1 LTPII
6 VVNLSQL
13 HRASAEASAIARGQA
28 VARIAR
34 KQHGVVARR
43 QLTALGL
50 NGGAVDWQLRTGRLH
65 LIHRGV
71 YAVGRS
77 TLDPRGRWMAAVL
90 AYSDDAVL
98 SHRGAGALW
107 GIVRPRGPVDVT
119 SPSGRHGRKGIKLH
133 RVALAGDERTV
144 RDSIPTTSVART
156 ILDLAGVLDPTQL
169 ARAWEEAD
177 RLRLLEL
184 AAVATACERAGRRN
198 GIGAV
203 RLLLSE
209 ARAPQIRRSPLEDR
223 FRAFCEERGLP
234 EHSANVLVLGR
245 EVDAC
250 WPSARLIVELDSF
263 GFHRHRGA
271 FEDDRARDAR
281 FLAAGYRTV
290 RVTDRRLTMEP
301 DQLAAQLR
309 KLLAERS

>member
-1 LTPII
+1 

-13 HRASAEASAIARGQA
+13 HRDSAEASAVARGQA

-34 KQHGVVARR
+34 IQHGVVARS

-50 NGGAVDWQLRTGRLH
+50 SGGAADWHLRTGRLH

-71 YAVGRS
+71 YAVGRA
-77 TLDPRGRWMAAVL
+77 TLGPRGQWMAAVL
-90 AYSDDAVL
+90 AHGDEAVL
-98 SHRGAGALW
+98 SHRSAGALW

-119 SPSGRHGRKGIKLH
+119 SWSGRHGRKGIKLH
-133 RVALAGDERTV
+133 RVALADDERTV
-144 RDSIPTTSVART
+144 RDRIPTTRVART
-156 ILDLAGVLDPTQL
+156 ILDLAGVLDATQL

-177 RLRLLEL
+177 RLGLLEL
-184 AAVATACERAGRRN
+184 AAVATAYERAGRRK

-203 RLLLSE
+203 RRLLSE

-234 EHSANVLVLGR
+234 EHASNVVVLGH
-245 EVDAC
+245 EVDAV
-250 WPSARLIVELDSF
+250 WPGARLIVELDGF
-263 GFHRHRGA
+263 GFHGHRGA

-281 FLAAGYRTV
+281 LLAAGYRTV
-290 RVTDRRLTMEP
+290 RVTNRRLTMEP